1 MRIEQEKTVQPP
13 VIKILQNLEWNRLH
27 KVHRTSILK
36 TSWMNL
42 VDPWSVKW
50 IKKMANTVDDDW
62 TLKHLQ
68 LFIHDSCVEEVT
80 PALVQRIK
88 ELLTT
93 EALLL
98 IRELQ
103 RKPCFMKWKRLE
115 NLLEVKAMVAGPD
128 GTKLPI
134 IALVDS
140 GCSSSTI
147 DEMFIKENK
156 LLTHD
161 IPIPIPIYNANGSMN
176 KGGSISKFTMV
187 ELIINN
193 HSERLPLAITM
204 LSTHA
209 VFLGFN

>member
-1 MRIEQEKTVQPP
+1 
-13 VIKILQNLEWNRLH
+13 
-27 KVHRTSILK
+27 
-36 TSWMNL
+36 
-42 VDPWSVKW
+42 
-50 IKKMANTVDDDW
+50 
-62 TLKHLQ
+62 
-68 LFIHDSCVEEVT
+68 
-80 PALVQRIK
+80 
-88 ELLTT
+88 
-93 EALLL
+93 
-98 IRELQ
+98 
-103 RKPCFMKWKRLE
+103 
-115 NLLEVKAMVAGPD
+115 MVAGPN

-161 IPIPIPIYNANGSMN
+161 IPIPIPVYNANGTMN

-187 ELIINN
+187 ELIIND